1 MDHSFIQV
9 GAQVDKAFDKLLA
22 DPRVAL
28 RALPASVPLHSFR
41 AAADAFMAKAAC
53 PGMVHTRDMHVVSR
67 HGGIP
72 VRIYSAEKER
82 QGPTIVFVHGGG
94 FVLGGLDSHDAI
106 CRNLAQGSG
115 AVVVAVDYALAPEHP
130 FPRPLEDVLDVIEW
144 VRNTSASL
152 PLNLQSIA
160 LAGDSAGGQLAL
172 AAALNELRAGRP
184 VHHVGV
190 LYPMID
196 PSRTSRSA
204 RVYADGYMLTGDFI
218 SYGWSAYQGSDP
230 ATPFNAQFDLRL
242 ADLTGFPPTTIVI
255 AECDPLHDD
264 AVMLAGMMRSS
275 GASVETKT
283 FLGMIHGFAGLPQV
297 TTTAVEALD
306 YLASQLARGLK
317 SETGN
322 HNFGEAI

>member
-9 GAQVDKAFDKLLA
+9 GTQVDKSFHKLLA

-28 RALPASVPLHSFR
+28 RAPPASVPLHSFR

-53 PGMVHTRDMHVVSR
+53 SGMVHTRDMRVGSR

-72 VRIYSAEKER
+72 IRIYSAEEGGK
-82 QGPTIVFVHGGG
+82 GPTIVFVHGGG

-106 CRNLAQGSG
+106 CGNLAQSSG

-144 VRNTSASL
+144 VRTTSASL
-152 PLNLQSIA
+152 PLSLQSIA

-172 AAALNELRAGRP
+172 AAALNDLRAGRP
-184 VHHVGV
+184 IHHVGV

-196 PSRTSRSA
+196 PSQTSRSA
-204 RVYADGYMLTGDFI
+204 QTYGDGYMLTGDFI

-242 ADLTGFPPTTIVI
+242 ADWTGFPPTTLVI

-264 AVMLAGMMRSS
+264 ALMLAEMMRSS
-275 GASVETKT
+275 GVSVETKT
-283 FLGMIHGFAGLPQV
+283 FLGMIHGFAGLPQL
-297 TTTAVEALD
+297 TTTAVEALN
-306 YLASQLARGLK
+306 S
-317 SETGN
+317 
-322 HNFGEAI
+322 